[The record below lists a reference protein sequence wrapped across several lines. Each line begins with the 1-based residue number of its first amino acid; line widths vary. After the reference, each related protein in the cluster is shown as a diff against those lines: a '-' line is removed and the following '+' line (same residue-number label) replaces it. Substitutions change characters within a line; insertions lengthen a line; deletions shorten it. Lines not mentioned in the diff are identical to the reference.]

1 MVGEPAGAP
10 EVPPRLHHVVFAVRR
25 ESFERASEY
34 LGGLGFLLAE
44 FVLDDV
50 GLRVAIDWA
59 GGVELL
65 TPTDDHLAEPGSVG
79 DFLARQGEGVFSVV
93 VRVPDADQLS
103 QIARA
108 AGAAERYRQERR
120 VGDFTVNEVEVTA
133 LFGIP
138 LTFLE
143 TDLD

>member
-34 LGGLGFLLAE
+34 FGGLGFRLAE

-79 DFLARQGEGVFSVV
+79 DFLRVRGRACFRLSCGCPTPTNSAGSPGLPARRRGIAKNDVLGT
-93 VRVPDADQLS
+93 S
-103 QIARA
+103 Q
-108 AGAAERYRQERR
+108 
-120 VGDFTVNEVEVTA
+120 
-133 LFGIP
+133 
-138 LTFLE
+138 
-143 TDLD
+143 